1 MPALHAFAKPDVPRE
16 VAAQIRSYQR
26 IQWPHLDELI
36 GPKLWDVPPDSTA
49 RTFVVLD
56 GEKLVSHAEANFRAI
71 DHAGRTFN
79 VGGLSAVFTYPAYRG
94 KGFAQQVV
102 RAAMAFL
109 DASTADFV
117 LGFCGERL
125 RGFYTALGWES
136 LNGARILYG
145 DRANPTLHEG
155 TMVMAHFIP
164 ARGQDA
170 RTMLEREPLYVGE
183 RTW

>member
-1 MPALHAFAKPDVPRE
+1 VIHEFAKPDVPRDIA
-16 VAAQIRSYQR
+16 VQIRSYQR

-36 GPKLWDVPPDSTA
+36 GPKLWDVPADSTA

-56 GEKLVSHAEANFRAI
+56 GEKLISHAEANFRLVE
-71 DHAGRTFN
+71 HGGERFN

-102 RAAMAFL
+102 RAATAFL
-109 DASTADFV
+109 DASDADFA

-125 RGFYTALGWES
+125 RAFYTALGWEWVD
-136 LNGARILYG
+136 GARILYG
-145 DRANPTLHEG
+145 DRTTPTLHEG
-155 TMVMAHFIP
+155 TIVMAHFIP
-164 ARGQDA
+164 ARGRDA
-170 RTMLEREPLYVGE
+170 ETTLQREPLYVGE